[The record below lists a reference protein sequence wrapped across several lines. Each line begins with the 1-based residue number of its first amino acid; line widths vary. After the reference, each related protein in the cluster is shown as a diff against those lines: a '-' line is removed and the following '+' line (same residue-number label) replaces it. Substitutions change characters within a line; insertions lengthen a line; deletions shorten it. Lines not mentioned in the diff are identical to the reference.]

1 MEQTTWNGMNPIDC
15 TGWAGSSQWDSRLMK
30 VTKMKKHFYDV
41 EIARTVGINAAI
53 LLENIAYWCE
63 HNAAN
68 NANLH
73 DGHYWT
79 YNSTKAF
86 GELFPEMT
94 VNVIRTALK
103 KLKDNELILTG
114 NFNKSA
120 YDRTTWYTLTAKA
133 EAMLDVKVHSDEHNQ
148 EETTA
153 ENPTTSPAATHDPW
167 SNATEANTEQF
178 QLPIATTE
186 PQPTPQPKKTRKTR
200 SFDAIIDGYTND
212 PTTKELL
219 GEWLQNRKAT
229 RGAMTDNAIKRNID
243 SLDQC
248 AADSRMSVNSYL
260 AEVIRRGWKAFYPID
275 NYRNNGYQQKPRQ
288 QSQQP
293 HWDLTEEELRKQ
305 KEADDEW
312 LKTCVF

>member
-1 MEQTTWNGMNPIDC
+1 
-15 TGWAGSSQWDSRLMK
+15 
-30 VTKMKKHFYDV
+30 MKKHILDIGV
-41 EIARTVGINAAI
+41 AQIVGTNAALI
-53 LLENIAYWCE
+53 LENISYWCE

-86 GELFPEMT
+86 GELFPYMT

-103 KLKDNELILTG
+103 KLKDNGLILTG

-120 YDRTTWYTLTAKA
+120 YDRTTWYTLTEKA
-133 EAMLDVKVHSDEHNQ
+133 EAMLDVNVHSDEPDQ

-153 ENPTTSPAATHDPW
+153 ENPTPSPAPAQDPW
-167 SNATEANTEQF
+167 ASTPNADTEQF
-178 QLPIATTE
+178 QPPVAE
-186 PQPTPQPKKTRKTR
+186 PEPKPQPKKTRKAK
-200 SFDAIIDGYTND
+200 SFDDIIDAYTND
-212 PTTKELL
+212 PKTKDLL
-219 GEWLQNRKAT
+219 GAWLQNRKAK
-229 RGAMTDNAIKRNID
+229 RSVMTDRAIQGNID
-243 SLDQC
+243 KLDRLAQE
-248 AADSRMSVNSYL
+248 SHMSVNDYL
-260 AEVIRRGWKAFYPID
+260 DEIVCRGWSGFFPIE

-293 HWDLTEEELRKQ
+293 HWDLTEEELRRQ

-312 LKTCVF
+312 LKNCVF